1 MHLNGKVVDFKAYIT
16 VLLSRFDTF
25 LQCNVLVLKT
35 ISTAIQTQN
44 YLNQTVQLY
53 CKMKHCNFFLVMH
66 LLKVNIN
73 IKSIGVLSIDYKTH
87 SAVDAQI
94 C

>member
-1 MHLNGKVVDFKAYIT
+1 MVIYNANHIKCYFSIIYIVFIT
-16 VLLSRFDTF
+16 VFLSRFDTF

-44 YLNQTVQLY
+44 YLNQT
-53 CKMKHCNFFLVMH
+53 
-66 LLKVNIN
+66 
-73 IKSIGVLSIDYKTH
+73 GVFANDYKTH

-94 C
+94 R